1 MKRRDA
7 LRSAA
12 GAAAAAAAWGGFPG
26 LAGAQA
32 QSMVL
37 KASDVH
43 PPGYPTVVAVESLGK
58 KLSAATNGRL
68 SVQMY
73 PSMQLGDEKTAI
85 EQCQVGAIA
94 LGRVSVGTLGVVA
107 DDLNVFNLP
116 FVFRDPEHMEKVVDG
131 PIGAKLL
138 GEVTNNPDTHLV
150 ALCFMDA
157 GSRGMYNTKHPINSI
172 ADMKGLKIRVNTN
185 PLFVDMMNDLGANG
199 VPMGYDQVISAM
211 QTGVVDGAENNLP
224 SYVLDGHYQIA
235 KNYTFT
241 DHLVVPEILIFSGP
255 VWAKLSPADQALMR
269 RLAHEASLEERTLWK
284 AKEKD
289 ALDKMAAAGITP
301 VHLDKKP
308 FQEAVKPVWDKYG
321 AKYAD
326 LIKQIAA
333 VK

>member
-1 MKRRDA
+1 MNRRD
-7 LRSAA
+7 LLKY
-12 GAAAAAAAWGGFPG
+12 GAAAAASAATLGGLGTP
-26 LAGAQA
+26 AGAQQTA
-32 QSMVL
+32 IF

-43 PPGYPTVVAVESLGK
+43 PPGYPTVVAVESMGK

-85 EQCQVGAIA
+85 EQCQLGAIA

-116 FVFRDPEHMEKVVDG
+116 FVFRDPEHMERVVDG
-131 PIGAKLL
+131 PVGQRLL
-138 GEVTNNPDTHLV
+138 GEVSNNPDTHLV

-157 GSRGMYNTKHPINSI
+157 GSRGMYNTKHPIDSI

-224 SYVLDGHYQIA
+224 SYVFDGHYQIA
-235 KNYTFT
+235 KYYTFT

-255 VWAKLSPADQALMR
+255 VWAKLSPADQALVR
-269 RLAHEASLEERTLWK
+269 RLAHEASLEERDLWH

-289 ALDKMAAAGITP
+289 ALAKMTAAGITP

-308 FQEAVKPVWDKYG
+308 FQAAVKPVWDKYG